1 MRARVRVRPS
11 VPLGLQEAVRCSPL
25 DFAMRLRG
33 SGIAPTPPPLI
44 RPRAF
49 GMPPIRSVAPQ
60 PSAVVCRARLRS
72 PQEVAETWRFGW
84 FGFGFGFGLG
94 LGLGLG
100 GSGSGQPERPGAPWR
115 RHPCGSRAR
124 ARPRGGTLTMGTAKG
139 RHSDRAA
146 RRWAVSGR
154 WARRRSPH
162 CPHCC
167 GCPGRE
173 TACPPLRCWRASS
186 SEVPRC
192 SRRPALTARL
202 RRPSHRR
209 PRCRPRRRGARGRRL
224 RAES

>member
-1 MRARVRVRPS
+1 VRARVRVRPS

-100 GSGSGQPERPGAPWR
+100 LGIGLGIGGSGA
-115 RHPCGSRAR
+115 RAR
-124 ARPRGGTLTMGTAKG
+124 ARGLGLGPARATRRALEAASMREPSSGTAKG
-139 RHSDRAA
+139 RHS
-146 RRWAVSGR
+146 GHG
-154 WARRRSPH
+154 H
-162 CPHCC
+162 CE
-167 GCPGRE
+167 G
-173 TACPPLRCWRASS
+173 APL
-186 SEVPRC
+186 
-192 SRRPALTARL
+192 
-202 RRPSHRR
+202 
-209 PRCRPRRRGARGRRL
+209 
-224 RAES
+224 